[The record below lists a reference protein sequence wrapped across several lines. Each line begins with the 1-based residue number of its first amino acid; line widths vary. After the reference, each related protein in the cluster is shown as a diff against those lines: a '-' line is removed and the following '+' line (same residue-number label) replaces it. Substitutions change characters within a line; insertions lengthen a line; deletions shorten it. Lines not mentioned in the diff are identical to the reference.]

1 MPIPE
6 GGRWSPQERIVS
18 AGVFTRE
25 NDQSFLPQG
34 ISNIGGAI
42 VAPFPKGPAFSP
54 TLISSQPDLETMFG
68 VADGIYYGPY
78 SAKEYLKNQGQITV
92 IRVGALGGYIQKNP
106 LVLYAQSVTTQRLT
120 ASESLAPV
128 VKLKSCTITK
138 SGSMYG
144 DHLTGSIS
152 DGTASAGFIV
162 TGSVV
167 GTWATG
173 PNSGSEYTIGELRAV
188 VSSGS
193 FSLESGS
200 NGDWFTTASL
210 TDIDV
215 VNFVLP
221 YSGSVVPTFTGL
233 AGGSGSATPAT
244 LFEIH
249 RTAFPTNP
257 NKASCIV
264 HEVGVYGQ
272 YGKFD
277 FANAIVG
284 TNKKVLAVLGNT
296 AFDEAQ
302 NLYGFSG
309 STLISSSNEVTDK
322 YSIVLNSGWLDG
334 EGNPA
339 SASYGTY
346 DFSIDPTSME
356 YIAEVFGRNA
366 QAGQVDVPSG
376 FKIDAAYISHLFR
389 DSMVDVW
396 GEMQASGSWKIRLDS
411 TDSTVFDEEL
421 EEFVASYALKF
432 SDGVPGGGGGV
443 NNTAWSAY
451 DIRTAE
457 TPWIT
462 SQMVAPWKGA
472 VSGSAPASQ
481 SFQLFKFHTLAH
493 GTDMNTAYKLEIS
506 NVKLAGTVPGS
517 DYGMFDVNI
526 RAYNDTEAKPQTLE
540 NFANC
545 SLDPDSVNFVA
556 RKIGDKYNRINFNG
570 KVMEFGDYG
579 NKSLFVRVEMTQA
592 PYPKTSVPYGFKA
605 FATPIGGS
613 EHAYN
618 CPTMEYTKASIYSQN
633 RGRYASGVQ
642 FNPAPVGADEELTS
656 YYPKGTQEGPELDN
670 KEYNAPLPVG
680 AVATIN
686 EDFDLDKFCSTDGI
700 ADLSPVY
707 NPATEADNVR
717 MRRFVLGFQGG
728 FNGQSPSKP
737 ILVGD
742 DILATNQQGLDCS
755 RLTSSGSVGYK
766 LSINALGNADEVDI
780 NLLWTPGIIYNY
792 HTNVVKNAIDMCEA
806 RGDCFYVFDI
816 YQNQNA
822 GGRSVQNVVDKAA
835 EFDTNYAATYYPWVR
850 IIDTNTNKIVK
861 VPPSVVMPAVYAQND
876 RSAAEWFAPAGLNRG
891 GIEIAQGVMDR
902 LTHSERDVLYEG
914 RVNPIVSF
922 PGQGVTVWGQKTLQV
937 QPSALDRINVRRL
950 LIAVKK
956 FIASSSKY
964 LVFEQ
969 NVSVTRNRFLS
980 IVNPYLESVQ
990 QRSGLYAFR
999 VVMDENNNTP
1009 DIIDRNIL
1017 YGQIFLQPTRTAEFI
1032 LLDFNVL
1039 PTGASFDSF

>member
-1 MPIPE
+1 MPISE

-25 NDQSFLPQG
+25 NDMSFLPQG

-42 VAPFPKGPAFSP
+42 IAPFPKGPAYSP
-54 TLISSQPDLETMFG
+54 TLVTDQATLETLFG

-92 IRVGALGGYIQKNP
+92 VRVGALGGYIQKNP
-106 LVLYAQSVTTQRLT
+106 LVLYAQSVTTQRLI

-128 VKLKSCTITK
+128 VKLKNCVITK
-138 SGSMYG
+138 SGSMWG
-144 DHLTGSIS
+144 DHLTASIS
-152 DGTASAGFIV
+152 DGTASAGFIIS
-162 TGSVV
+162 GSVV

-173 PNSGSEYTIGELRAV
+173 PNSGSEYTIGILRTV
-188 VSSGS
+188 VNSGS
-193 FSLESGS
+193 FSFEAGS
-200 NGDWFTTASL
+200 NGDWFATASM
-210 TDIDV
+210 TD
-215 VNFVLP
+215 VNIVDFVLP
-221 YSGSVVPTFTGL
+221 YSGSTVPTFTGL
-233 AGGSGSATPAT
+233 SGGVAAQGVT
-244 LFEIH
+244 FELH
-249 RTAFPTNP
+249 RTPFPTNA
-257 NKASCIV
+257 NKATCKL
-264 HEVGVYGQ
+264 HEVGVYGA

-277 FANAIVG
+277 YPNAIEG
-284 TNKKVLAVLGNT
+284 SEKKVLAVLANT
-296 AFDEAQ
+296 AFDSAG
-302 NLYGFSG
+302 NYYGFSG
-309 STLISSSNEVTDK
+309 SVLLAGSTDVTDR

-356 YIAEVFGRNA
+356 YIAEVFGRDA
-366 QAGQVDVPSG
+366 QAGQEAVPSG
-376 FKIDAAYISHLFR
+376 FKIDAAYISHLFK
-389 DSMVDVW
+389 DTMVDVW
-396 GEMQASGSWKIRLDS
+396 GEMKDNGAWKIKLDS

-421 EEFVASYALKF
+421 EEYVASYALKY

-443 NNTAWSAY
+443 NNTAFSAY
-451 DIRTAE
+451 DISEAS

-462 SQMVAPWKGA
+462 SQLIAPWKGA
-472 VSGSAPASQ
+472 LEGSAPASQ
-481 SFQLFKFHTLAH
+481 SFQLFRFHTLGH
-493 GTDMNTAYKLEIS
+493 GTDTNKSYKVEIS

-517 DYGMFDVNI
+517 SYGMFDVGI
-526 RAYNDTEAKPQTLE
+526 RAYNDTDAKPQYLE
-540 NFANC
+540 LFTNC
-545 SLDPDSVNFVA
+545 NLDPDSVNYVA
-556 RKIGDKYNRINFNG
+556 RKVGNRWQRINYSG
-570 KVMEFGDYG
+570 KILEYGDFG
-579 NKSLFVRVEMTQA
+579 NKSLFVRCEMTKA

-618 CPTMEYTKASIYSQN
+618 VPTMTYTKASIYSQN

-686 EDFDLDKFCSTDGI
+686 IDFDLDKFCSTDGI

-707 NPATEADNVR
+707 NPATEGDNVR
-717 MRRFVLGFQGG
+717 MRKFVLGFQGG
-728 FNGQSPSKP
+728 FSGQSPAKP
-737 ILVGD
+737 VLVGN
-742 DILATNQQGLDCS
+742 DILPTNQQGLDCS

-766 LSINALGNADEVDI
+766 LAINALGNADEFDI
-780 NLLWTPGIIYNY
+780 NLLWTPGVIYNY
-792 HTNVVKNAIDMCEA
+792 HTNVVRNAVDMCEA

-816 YQNQNA
+816 YQNQTA

-835 EFDTNYAATYYPWVR
+835 EFDTNYAGTYYPWIR
-850 IIDTNTNKIVK
+850 IIDTNTNKIVR
-861 VPPSVVMPAVYAQND
+861 VPPSVVMPSVYASND
-876 RSAAEWFAPAGLNRG
+876 RAAAEWFAPAGLNRG
-891 GIEIAQGVMDR
+891 GIEIAQGVEDR

-922 PGQGVTVWGQKTLQV
+922 PGQGVSVWGQKTLQV
-937 QPSALDRINVRRL
+937 RPSALDRINVRRL

-969 NVSVTRNRFLS
+969 NVAVTRNRFLS

-999 VVMDENNNTP
+999 VVMDESNNTP
-1009 DIIDRNIL
+1009 DLIDRNIL
-1017 YGQIFLQPTRTAEFI
+1017 LGQVFLQPTRTAEFV
-1032 LLDFNVL
+1032 LLDFSVL